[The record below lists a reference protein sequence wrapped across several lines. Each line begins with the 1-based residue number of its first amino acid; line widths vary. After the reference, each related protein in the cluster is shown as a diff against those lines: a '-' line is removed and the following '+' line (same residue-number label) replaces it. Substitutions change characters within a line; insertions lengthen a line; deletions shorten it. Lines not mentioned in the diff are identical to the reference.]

1 MRILFLILNHVF
13 AVRGVQ
19 QQDAVSMQHANM
31 TEMRLE
37 EMLPAE
43 RKLLQMMAAD
53 KKVAALKRLALET
66 SYVQQVIAGQ

>member
-1 MRILFLILNHVF
+1 MILIHVST
-13 AVRGVQ
+13 ARGVQ

-43 RKLLQMMAAD
+43 RKLLQRMAAD

-66 SYVQQVIAGQ
+66 SYIQQVI